1 MIIKIKWIVLLIK
14 IHFLKIFI
22 NRKRVNSDNYS
33 SKTSIKE
40 TKNINIDTQNINQT
54 IILADSQKIIK
65 EIIKKTMPQLREI
78 AIEVY
83 YNHTQEFQ
91 EQLLSLMSK
100 LTPESLLKF
109 KEPDTQYILG
119 EATKISGLREEK
131 YLRDLLAKLLIEK
144 IKNHDKSKDNFK
156 NLIFNEA
163 IKTIEIL
170 TPNQIK
176 IITLSFL
183 LKEPY
188 YTGIR
193 NLNQYKEYLDNTMKP
208 FIDIDINNYDFEY
221 IDYAGLAILID
232 IATHDYIGSLRR
244 KWPHIFLTPIT
255 YSELETFPFLKDINS
270 HTDLLNKN
278 NNNEYFYNF
287 PNLYSGIY
295 TDNFI
300 KLKEFLIALYSI
312 DSVNVDGIINNFKS
326 HIIVNDT
333 TIEMIL
339 LNLSDTSKKIINLCK
354 NTLFKSIR
362 LTTVGRLIAFM
373 NYEQVSGDKLNFDLF
388 LLR

>member
-1 MIIKIKWIVLLIK
+1 MDSSFNKNT
-14 IHFLKIFI
+14 FFENLKLFI

-40 TKNINIDTQNINQT
+40 TKNIKIDTQNINQT
-54 IILADSQKIIK
+54 IVLADSKKIIE

-83 YNHTQEFQ
+83 NNHTQEFQ
-91 EQLLSLMSK
+91 EQLLSLMSN

-144 IKNHDKSKDNFK
+144 IKNNDKSKDNFK

-188 YTGIR
+188 YTGIK

-232 IATHDYIGSLRR
+232 IATHDHIGLIRK
-244 KWPHIFLTPIT
+244 KWPHLFLTPIT
-255 YSELETFPFLKDINS
+255 STELDTFPFLKDINS
-270 HTDLLNKN
+270 HTDLLIKN

-287 PNLYSGIY
+287 PNLYPGIY
-295 TDNFI
+295 TDNFTQ
-300 KLKEFLIALYSI
+300 LKSFLISLYSI
-312 DSVNVDGIINNFKS
+312 DDVNADRIINNFKS
-326 HIIVNDT
+326 HINTNNT
-333 TIEMIL
+333 TIENDL
-339 LNLSDTSKKIINLCK
+339 LNLSETSNKIINLCK
-354 NTLFKSIR
+354 NTLFKNIR

-388 LLR
+388 LLH